1 MKFSLVVRVIKA
13 TAGLY
18 LLFFFCFFFCYIQY
32 KHAFFRSMQF
42 LHSSLILVSFST

>member
-1 MKFSLVVRVIKA
+1 MNFSLVVRVIGNCWFILA
-13 TAGLY
+13 L
-18 LLFFFCFFFCYIQY
+18 FFFCYIQY